1 MDNTNELNTKIKSK
15 KYVKIVKEKKFKII
29 GKQ

>member
-15 KYVKIVKEKKFKII
+15 KYVKIKEKKFKII